1 MIAIRE
7 YVKVN
12 NNMLTMKLPNCF
24 DYDEVEVL
32 IMPKIDK
39 DDLSHLSNEIE
50 IGINSD
56 ISNKSHEEI
65 FADIKAKYAD

>member
-12 NNMLTMKLPNCF
+12 NHMLTMKLPNCF